1 MIIITDRRVGIFRS
15 LWFSLQ
21 IEVLVYCPLTI
32 RQRYLY
38 EAIKRKIRIEDL
50 LAGVSQSQAA
60 AASSTATTSSLM
72 NLVMQ
77 FRKVMER
84 N

>member
-1 MIIITDRRVGIFRS
+1 M
-15 LWFSLQ
+15 Q

-38 EAIKRKIRIEDL
+38 DAIKKKIRIEDL
-50 LAGVSQSQAA
+50 LAGVTQAS
-60 AASSTATTSSLM
+60 AASSSSATSSLM

-77 FRKVMER
+77 FRKVAMASAER
-84 N
+84 CKPNLLFNS